1 MQEGSSA
8 CQGCRVYTPTKLS
21 IQILINPLLEAEEG
35 ARIAFKVQG
44 AMQTL
49 WCEVIVTS
57 SNRGTNTS
65 SKALTNLR

>member
-35 ARIAFKVQG
+35 ARSAFKVQG

-49 WCEVIVTS
+49 WCEVIVLVVIEV
-57 SNRGTNTS
+57 GTLVV
-65 SKALTNLR
+65 KH